1 MRKRTLGWLV
11 AVVVAFVLGFLLAWW
26 LMCRHPGVLPLCSQA
41 GQSASATTTSSTT
54 DGGKLGRGEKTP
66 GTGSPVRLGAEG
78 GGVGSVTGGG
88 AEVTGSG
95 EPVSIGGGGNG
106 NGDLA
111 GGGFDDAS
119 GNTVSSGVAS
129 TANGGGGQID
139 GGTGGGSGT
148 VQPGTSHGPTE
159 SEAAAA
165 SNTGTAP
172 VPPGSGDSLQLGPDD
187 PDLPIKLE
195 APGDRVV
202 GARNLRYDRSELP
215 RYPNTDRVA
224 SAMVVPPGGA
234 ISDGDITVATI
245 LTKDDPDTVAA
256 WYRAHLPS
264 SWTGQTPPSPEETD
278 QAARQASTSAPT
290 DTPID
295 SLLKVFAGAQLQQA
309 QPGLEKARAAHL
321 TFFWPPD
328 QSTDT
333 RSVMILIDEKTGET
347 AVVLSKKARRP

>member
-1 MRKRTLGWLV
+1 MG
-11 AVVVAFVLGFLLAWW
+11 
-26 LMCRHPGVLPLCSQA
+26 A
-41 GQSASATTTSSTT
+41 GA
-54 DGGKLGRGEKTP
+54 R
-66 GTGSPVRLGAEG
+66 
-78 GGVGSVTGGG
+78 
-88 AEVTGSG
+88 
-95 EPVSIGGGGNG
+95 
-106 NGDLA
+106 
-111 GGGFDDAS
+111 
-119 GNTVSSGVAS
+119 S
-129 TANGGGGQID
+129 TAE
-139 GGTGGGSGT
+139 
-148 VQPGTSHGPTE
+148 PGAAAEPFSPETSHGPTE

-187 PDLPIKLE
+187 PDLPIKPE

-234 ISDGDITVATI
+234 ISDGDTTVATI
-245 LTKDDPDTVAA
+245 LATKDDPDTVAA

-309 QPGLEKARAAHL
+309 QLGLEKARAAHL

-347 AVVLSKKARRP
+347 AVVFSKKARRP